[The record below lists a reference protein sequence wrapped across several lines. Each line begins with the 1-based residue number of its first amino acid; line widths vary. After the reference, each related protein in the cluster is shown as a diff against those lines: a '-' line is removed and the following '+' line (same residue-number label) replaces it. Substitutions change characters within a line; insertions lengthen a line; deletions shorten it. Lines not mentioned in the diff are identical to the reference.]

1 MSRPEEL
8 YMYVCS
14 DMYGSST
21 HDDRV
26 YRLYTRPTDDRVVAD
41 AVGVRAHS
49 ILHAT

>member
-21 HDDRV
+21 HDDTV
-26 YRLYTRPTDDRVVAD
+26 YTRPTDDRVVAD